1 MEKKGEWLCAVS
13 TARQAAA
20 SYVTTKQQSKRER
33 FRSPFAQYLPVVSG
47 LVVAGAPDDRQQDK
61 QHQHQGKIVKKT
73 AIKQTTH
80 YASPPLSATTHTV

>member
-1 MEKKGEWLCAVS
+1 MEKKGEWLCAVPA
-13 TARQAAA
+13 ARQAAVPHAQKNRKAKGSA
-20 SYVTTKQQSKRER
+20 SAPPLLIPA
-33 FRSPFAQYLPVVSG
+33 FCVSG